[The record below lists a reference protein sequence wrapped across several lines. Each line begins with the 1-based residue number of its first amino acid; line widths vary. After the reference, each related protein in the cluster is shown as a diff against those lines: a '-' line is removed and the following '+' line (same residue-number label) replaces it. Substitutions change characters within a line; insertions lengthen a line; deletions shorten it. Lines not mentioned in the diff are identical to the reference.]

1 MTEHTIVV
9 DLSYGDAGKGSVVD
23 WLCSPVA
30 RMEGRPV
37 HAVVRFNG
45 GAQAAHRVVSADG
58 RQHVF
63 SQFGSGTFW
72 PGVQTHL
79 SRFVLVEPLA
89 LAAEAEHL
97 ATLGIEAPLARIT
110 VDRRALLTT
119 PFHRAANR
127 ARELARGDDRH
138 GSCGV
143 GIGETMAFAIDH
155 PEDAPVVGDAETPSV
170 LRAKLNRLRD
180 RLVDELGDLDAPPV
194 EQVVEA
200 FGAFATR
207 VALVD
212 ERELTHLLRT
222 GPVVFEGAQGV
233 LLDEWRGF
241 HPYTTWSTTTFD
253 NAEVLL
259 DESGCPDGAVRL
271 GVLRTYTTRHGAGP
285 FVTEDPALTA
295 DLPDSH
301 NGLNHW
307 QGAFR
312 VGHFDAVAHRYAVE
326 VAGGV
331 DGVALT
337 HLDVAAARTDLQVC
351 DAYEIDGDLV
361 DRIEPGPFRDL
372 DYQAE
377 LTVRLLRAKP
387 VCRPPD
393 APWPETVTDLLGT
406 PVILASHGPMAG
418 DKRLLRSPVGA

>member
-1 MTEHTIVV
+1 
-9 DLSYGDAGKGSVVD
+9 
-23 WLCSPVA
+23 
-30 RMEGRPV
+30 
-37 HAVVRFNG
+37 
-45 GAQAAHRVVSADG
+45 
-58 RQHVF
+58 
-63 SQFGSGTFW
+63 
-72 PGVQTHL
+72 
-79 SRFVLVEPLA
+79 
-89 LAAEAEHL
+89 
-97 ATLGIEAPLARIT
+97 
-110 VDRRALLTT
+110 
-119 PFHRAANR
+119 
-127 ARELARGDDRH
+127 
-138 GSCGV
+138 
-143 GIGETMAFAIDH
+143 MAFAIDH
-155 PEDAPVVGDAETPSV
+155 PEDTPVVGDAETPSV

-180 RLVDELGDLDAPPV
+180 RLVDELGDLDAPSV

-259 DESGCPDGAVRL
+259 DESGCTDGAVRL

-351 DAYEIDGDLV
+351 DAYEIGGDLV

-387 VCRPPD
+387 VCRPPG
-393 APWPETVTDLLGT
+393 APWAETVTDLLGT
-406 PVILASHGPMAG
+406 PVVLASHGPGPG
-418 DKRLLRSPVGA
+418 DKQLLRSPVRA